1 MSSSGVQK
9 IIASCQSQSTSVAPA
24 QRESVTY
31 QYLQRLAALAAL
43 LGISPLLLM
52 LVIAIMLES
61 PGNPFYWQYRV
72 GKQGKRFRFFK
83 LRSMYHKNDKR
94 RVDDSAI
101 VSDRDGVCKKAR
113 LDPRVTRIGRIIRK
127 YSLDEL
133 PQLWNVV
140 RGDMVLIG
148 PRPPLVSEVNQFPH
162 YALKRFTV
170 TPGITGLWQVSGRAD
185 LSFQQQIE
193 LDNRYVEGKGL
204 LLDITI
210 LFKTIPAVL
219 VSRGAY

>member
-1 MSSSGVQK
+1 MSSSGVQR
-9 IIASCQSQSTSVAPA
+9 ILESCDLQQSSVTPA
-24 QRESVTY
+24 QRESRA
-31 QYLQRLAALAAL
+31 YLYAQRAAAL
-43 LGISPLLLM
+43 LILTTFSPLLLV
-52 LVIAIMLES
+52 LVAIIMLES

-72 GKQGKRFRFFK
+72 GKQGKRFKFFK

-94 RVDDSAI
+94 RVADDAI

-113 LDPRVTRIGRIIRK
+113 QDPRVTRIGRIIRK

-140 RGDMVLIG
+140 RGDMALIG
-148 PRPPLVSEVNQFPH
+148 PRPPLVSEVNEFPH

-193 LDNRYVEGKGL
+193 LDNQYVEGKGL
-204 LLDITI
+204 IMDIAI

-219 VSRGAY
+219 ASRGAY